1 MKYSV
6 SLIGCG
12 RVGVLLEDDPLR
24 KKPASHIGG
33 ILNLKDKVFIDS
45 VCDIDDNKLQYVKK
59 RWKINKIYN
68 DYKKLIKERKPDIVI
83 ISTWTNTHKDIAE
96 FCIKNK
102 IKGIVLEKPVSTN
115 MRDGK
120 KILSLSEKYG
130 TRIVINHE
138 RRWDGLYNKT
148 KQIIDNK
155 ELGQLKTIFANVFT
169 QSFIR
174 GNWKTLIDFSG
185 GGPLLHDG
193 THLVD
198 IIRYFSGEVDYLIGN
213 LEIDNETGIE
223 KRASSYMKM
232 NNKTD
237 VFLQAGSQMDFFNFE
252 LDLIF
257 EKGRIKIGNGI
268 KEFYTTDKSKRYSGF
283 NDLIKRDFPSYE
295 KVIDPFSGALNEVI
309 ESINKNIEPY
319 SSIYDG
325 IKSMEIIFAIYYSH
339 CHKNKKIRFPYKNL
353 DNPLINCLKN

>member
-1 MKYSV
+1 VKYSV

-33 ILNLKDKVFIDS
+33 ILNLKDKVYIDS
-45 VCDIDDNKLQYVKK
+45 VCDIDNNRLNYVKK
-59 RWKINKIYN
+59 RWKIDKTYN

-102 IKGIVLEKPVSTN
+102 VKGIVLEKPVSTN
-115 MRDGK
+115 LKDAK
-120 KILSLSEKYG
+120 KIFDLSKKYG
-130 TRIVINHE
+130 TKVVINHE

-148 KQIIDNK
+148 KQIIDSN
-155 ELGQLKTIFANVFT
+155 ELGKLKTIFANVFT
-169 QSFIR
+169 QSFIK

-198 IIRYFSGEVDYLIGN
+198 IIRYFTGEVDYLVGSIV
-213 LEIDNETGIE
+213 IDNETGLDI
-223 KRASSYMKM
+223 RASSYLKMK
-232 NNKTD
+232 NETD
-237 VFLQAGSQMDFFNFE
+237 IFLQAGSQMDFFNFE

-257 EKGRIKIGNGI
+257 QKGRIRIGNGI
-268 KEFYTTDKSKRYSGF
+268 KEFYIAEKSKRYSGF
-283 NDLIKRDFPSYE
+283 KDLVKKDFPTYN
-295 KVIDPFSGALNEVI
+295 KVIDPFSGALYEVVN
-309 ESINKNIEPY
+309 SINKNINPY
-319 SSIYDG
+319 SSLYDG

-339 CHKNKKIRFPYKNL
+339 CHNNKKIIFPFKNL
-353 DNPLINCLKN
+353 SNPLINCLKK